1 MPDFRPGQIV
11 RTPFPYTDRDT
22 RQHRPALV
30 VSNGSVGRP
39 NLLWVVMIT
48 SADNP
53 DWPEDVALPR
63 AAADYGLPAPSKVRP
78 VKIATV
84 DSERVEIVGAISSEE
99 LTEVDARI
107 ADVLSR

>member
-1 MPDFRPGQIV
+1 MPDFRPGDIV

-22 RQHRPALV
+22 RQRRPALV
-30 VSNGSVGRP
+30 VSNGVVGRP

-53 DWPEDVALPR
+53 DWPEDVGLAR
-63 AAADYGLPAPSKVRP
+63 APADYGLPAPSKVRP

-84 DSERVEIVGAISSEE
+84 DSERVEVVGAVSADE
-99 LTEVDARI
+99 LAEVDARI
-107 ADVLSR
+107 ADALGR